1 MTATFSSGQP
11 LSKVSIGALAD
22 LGYSVSYG
30 QAESYTLPST
40 TSSRLEAA
48 GHEIDLGNDIRQGP
62 VFVVDVPEQDIPVI
76 TP

>member
-1 MTATFSSGQP
+1 MTPSFSSGQP
-11 LSKVSIGALAD
+11 LSKVVGD
-22 LGYSVSYG
+22 LGYSYG

-48 GHEIDLGNDIRQGP
+48 GHEIHLGNDIRQGP
-62 VFVVDVPEQDIPVI
+62 VFVVDIPEQDVPVI